1 LRAYARTLI
10 IMACFIMMTCFQI
23 AECRFNFCKGTKKIG
38 NTKQKPD
45 KWRKSIKKE
54 AIKTRN
60 EGARTRAIQLKNDLK
75 HLSRLLH
82 FLLTGERI

>member
-1 LRAYARTLI
+1 MMAY
-10 IMACFIMMTCFQI
+10 FQI

-38 NTKQKPD
+38 NTKQKTD

-54 AIKTRN
+54 VIKTRN
-60 EGARTRAIQLKNDLK
+60 EGTRTRVIQLKNDLK
-75 HLSRLLH
+75 HLPRLLH

>member
-1 LRAYARTLI
+1 M
-10 IMACFIMMTCFQI
+10 MACFQI

-38 NTKQKPD
+38 NTKQKTD

-60 EGARTRAIQLKNDLK
+60 EGAKTRAIQLKNDLK
-75 HLSRLLH
+75 HLSRLLQ
-82 FLLTGERI
+82 FLLTEERI

>member
-1 LRAYARTLI
+1 M
-10 IMACFIMMTCFQI
+10 MACFIMMACFQI

-54 AIKTRN
+54 ALKTRN

-82 FLLTGERI
+82 FLLTGERN

>member
-1 LRAYARTLI
+1 M
-10 IMACFIMMTCFQI
+10 MACFQI

-54 AIKTRN
+54 ALKTRN
-60 EGARTRAIQLKNDLK
+60 EEASTRAIQLKNDLK
-75 HLSRLLH
+75 YLSRLLH

>member
-1 LRAYARTLI
+1 M
-10 IMACFIMMTCFQI
+10 MACFIMMACFQI

-82 FLLTGERI
+82 FLLTEERI

>member
-1 LRAYARTLI
+1 M
-10 IMACFIMMTCFQI
+10 MACFQI
-23 AECRFNFCKGTKKIG
+23 TECRFNFCKGTKKIG

-54 AIKTRN
+54 ALKTRN
-60 EGARTRAIQLKNDLK
+60 EGARTKAIQLKNDLK

-82 FLLTGERI
+82 FLLTEERI

>member
-1 LRAYARTLI
+1 MQTSAMKA
-10 IMACFIMMTCFQI
+10 CFQI

-38 NTKQKPD
+38 NTKQKTD

-54 AIKTRN
+54 VIKTRN

>member
-1 LRAYARTLI
+1 MRAYARTLI
-10 IMACFIMMTCFQI
+10 IMACFIMMACFQI

-38 NTKQKPD
+38 NTKQKTD
-45 KWRKSIKKE
+45 KWRKRIKKE

-60 EGARTRAIQLKNDLK
+60 EGARTRAILLKNDLK

-82 FLLTGERI
+82 FLLTGE

>member
-1 LRAYARTLI
+1 M
-10 IMACFIMMTCFQI
+10 MACFIMMACFQI

-38 NTKQKPD
+38 NTKQKTD

>member
-1 LRAYARTLI
+1 M
-10 IMACFIMMTCFQI
+10 MACFQI
-23 AECRFNFCKGTKKIG
+23 AECRFNFCKGTKKTG
-38 NTKQKPD
+38 NTKQKTD

-54 AIKTRN
+54 ALKTRN

-82 FLLTGERI
+82 FLLTEERI

>member
-1 LRAYARTLI
+1 M
-10 IMACFIMMTCFQI
+10 MACFQI
-23 AECRFNFCKGTKKIG
+23 AECHFNFCKGTKKIG
-38 NTKQKPD
+38 NTKQKTD

-75 HLSRLLH
+75 HSSRLLH
-82 FLLTGERI
+82 FLLTEERI

>member
-1 LRAYARTLI
+1 
-10 IMACFIMMTCFQI
+10 M
-23 AECRFNFCKGTKKIG
+23 K
-38 NTKQKPD
+38 
-45 KWRKSIKKE
+45 KSIKKE

-82 FLLTGERI
+82 FLLTEERI

>member
-1 LRAYARTLI
+1 M
-10 IMACFIMMTCFQI
+10 MACFQI
-23 AECRFNFCKGTKKIG
+23 AECRLNFCKGTKKIG
-38 NTKQKPD
+38 NTKQNTD

-54 AIKTRN
+54 ALKTRN

-75 HLSRLLH
+75 YLSRLLH

>member
-1 LRAYARTLI
+1 
-10 IMACFIMMTCFQI
+10 MMTCFQI

-38 NTKQKPD
+38 NTKQKTD

-60 EGARTRAIQLKNDLK
+60 EGAKTRAIQLKNDLK

-82 FLLTGERI
+82 FLLTEERI

>member
-1 LRAYARTLI
+1 M
-10 IMACFIMMTCFQI
+10 MACFQI

-38 NTKQKPD
+38 NTKQKTD

-60 EGARTRAIQLKNDLK
+60 EEARTRAILLKNDLK

>member
-1 LRAYARTLI
+1 M
-10 IMACFIMMTCFQI
+10 MACFQI

-38 NTKQKPD
+38 NTKQKTD

-54 AIKTRN
+54 ALKTRN

-82 FLLTGERI
+82 FLLREERI

>member
-1 LRAYARTLI
+1 M
-10 IMACFIMMTCFQI
+10 MACFIMMACFQI

-82 FLLTGERI
+82 FLLTEE

>member
-1 LRAYARTLI
+1 M
-10 IMACFIMMTCFQI
+10 MACFQI

-38 NTKQKPD
+38 NTKQKTD

-54 AIKTRN
+54 ALKTRN
-60 EGARTRAIQLKNDLK
+60 EGARTRATLLKNDLK

>member
-1 LRAYARTLI
+1 
-10 IMACFIMMTCFQI
+10 M
-23 AECRFNFCKGTKKIG
+23 EKKY
-38 NTKQKPD
+38 
-45 KWRKSIKKE
+45 KKE

-60 EGARTRAIQLKNDLK
+60 EEAWTRAIQLKNDLK

>member
-1 LRAYARTLI
+1 M
-10 IMACFIMMTCFQI
+10 MACFIMMACFQI

-38 NTKQKPD
+38 NTKQKTD

-54 AIKTRN
+54 ALKTRN

>member
-1 LRAYARTLI
+1 MKA
-10 IMACFIMMTCFQI
+10 CFQI

-75 HLSRLLH
+75 TLVSTPS
-82 FLLTGERI
+82 FLTDRRANLKAPKDATFEE

>member
-1 LRAYARTLI
+1 
-10 IMACFIMMTCFQI
+10 M
-23 AECRFNFCKGTKKIG
+23 EKK
-38 NTKQKPD
+38 K
-45 KWRKSIKKE
+45 KKE

-60 EGARTRAIQLKNDLK
+60 EEARTRAIQLKNDLK

>member
-1 LRAYARTLI
+1 M
-10 IMACFIMMTCFQI
+10 MACFQI

-54 AIKTRN
+54 ALKTRN
-60 EGARTRAIQLKNDLK
+60 EEARTRAIQLKMTYNTCLDTFI
-75 HLSRLLH
+75 SY
-82 FLLTGERI
+82 

>member
-1 LRAYARTLI
+1 MQTSAMKA
-10 IMACFIMMTCFQI
+10 CFQI

-75 HLSRLLH
+75 PLSRLPH
-82 FLLTGERI
+82 FLLTEERI

>member
-1 LRAYARTLI
+1 
-10 IMACFIMMTCFQI
+10 MMTCFQI

-38 NTKQKPD
+38 NTKQKTD

-54 AIKTRN
+54 ALKTRN

-82 FLLTGERI
+82 FLLTEERI

>member
-1 LRAYARTLI
+1 MRTYTM
-10 IMACFIMMTCFQI
+10 MACFIMMACFQI

-38 NTKQKPD
+38 NTKQKTD

-82 FLLTGERI
+82 FLLTEERI

>member
-1 LRAYARTLI
+1 M
-10 IMACFIMMTCFQI
+10 MACFQI

-38 NTKQKPD
+38 NTKQKTD
-45 KWRKSIKKE
+45 KWRKSIKKD

-60 EGARTRAIQLKNDLK
+60 EEARTRVIQLKNDLK

-82 FLLTGERI
+82 FLLTEEQI

>member
-1 LRAYARTLI
+1 M
-10 IMACFIMMTCFQI
+10 MACFQI
-23 AECRFNFCKGTKKIG
+23 TEYRFIFCKGTKKIG
-38 NTKQKPD
+38 NTKQKTD

-60 EGARTRAIQLKNDLK
+60 EEARTRVIQLKNDLK